1 MVISLSDHLPSGKR
15 LHNYGKIHHFTAGI
29 IKYFYVHVQVR
40 KLLVY
45 QRVVH
50 NDAVDLP
57 NSQIVVYRIEIMGS
71 YQIMGSQRLIFYRKM
86 TCDMIQ
92 L

>member
-1 MVISLSDHLPSGKR
+1 MSIFNS
-15 LHNYGKIHHFTAGI
+15 
-29 IKYFYVHVQVR
+29 

-57 NSQIVVYRIEIMGS
+57 NSQIVVYGIEIMGS
-71 YQIMGSQRLIFYRKM
+71 YQIMEQRLIFYRKM